1 MPRSFDTT
9 TDDFPFISPTVSFV
23 GPIVGSGVT
32 LLNEKNTP
40 GLTDTQRKCC
50 GFIQLSTFLSPG
62 NPTKTPFKGFHPFQ
76 VFVIFPIHANP
87 WNILCKKMAE
97 RKESQ
102 FQPNTFLSCTGKVAG
117 FLNHDTMV
125 HPPQPTEDYV
135 FIVVPDAWKFH
146 DKTPRESFSIS
157 PSSMTVGKKSPADP
171 HGRKEFQSPP
181 KRTTPSKRS
190 NESQNP
196 TAVSTP
202 QKKARIVPSEEQSSI
217 ITSEAPLDPSPGPHQ
232 HTDPPMQ
239 MKEEQ
244 EPISPPKGATPS
256 KRSNECHSPTAIST
270 PPKKVRT
277 VPSEDLL
284 HLHDSNGSSIITLEE
299 PLDPSPKP
307 HQHTDPSM
315 QMDEK

>member
-1 MPRSFDTT
+1 
-9 TDDFPFISPTVSFV
+9 
-23 GPIVGSGVT
+23 
-32 LLNEKNTP
+32 
-40 GLTDTQRKCC
+40 
-50 GFIQLSTFLSPG
+50 
-62 NPTKTPFKGFHPFQ
+62 
-76 VFVIFPIHANP
+76 
-87 WNILCKKMAE
+87 MAE

-239 MKEEQ
+239 MKEGQ

-270 PPKKVRT
+270 PPKRFVQCLRKTFYIYMIRMEAPSLRWKNHLTHLLSHINTRIPQCKWMRNEGRYELT
-277 VPSEDLL
+277 V
-284 HLHDSNGSSIITLEE
+284 DSFGRG
-299 PLDPSPKP
+299 
-307 HQHTDPSM
+307 
-315 QMDEK
+315 